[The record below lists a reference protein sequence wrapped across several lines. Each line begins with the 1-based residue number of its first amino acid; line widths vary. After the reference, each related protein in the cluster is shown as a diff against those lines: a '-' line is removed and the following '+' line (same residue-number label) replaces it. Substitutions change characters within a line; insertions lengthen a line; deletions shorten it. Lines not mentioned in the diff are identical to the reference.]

1 MATKTEILRTQ
12 IRHLQ
17 NRSPFSPFEINL
29 ENGDRIV
36 VEHPELIAYDPR
48 DGAEMGTGRLA
59 ILTNE
64 VNITTTFESITSVAE
79 IDRGRPLKE
88 SNGR

>member
-1 MATKTEILRTQ
+1 MATKTEIMRTQ

-17 NRSPFSPFEINL
+17 SRTPFSPFEINL

-48 DGAEMGTGRLA
+48 ENSSGTGRVA

-64 VNITTTFESITSVAE
+64 VNITTTFDSISSVAE
-79 IDRGRPLKE
+79 IDRGRTLDE
-88 SNGR
+88 TDE

>member
-1 MATKTEILRTQ
+1 MPTKTEIMRTQ

-17 NRSPFSPFEINL
+17 NRSPFTPFEINL

-48 DGAEMGTGRLA
+48 GNGNGTGRLA

-64 VNITTTFESITSVAE
+64 VNITTTFDSISSVAE
-79 IDRGRPLKE
+79 IDRGRTLEE
-88 SNGR
+88 SED